1 MINLSETTKKLDKEY
16 GEKIIPPMMNNTFFG
31 NEQKEKDIFKKVSL
45 ISKKTFSIGI
55 SINKIFDKLI
65 SVLTASDELD
75 QLELSSPNVS
85 RTKSEVRKAPSLK
98 PDNSLGGLGFGLIV
112 AAILAAVGYKILQ
125 LVTEKLITPMI
136 DGITSFFN
144 KIIDAYSSA
153 AIAFISAVTSSME
166 AAVNSA
172 TFAFNT
178 ITDSIYSLEI
188 GLEKAY
194 RSVVGTT
201 EETEERID
209 SLEKQKISKRDE
221 TTAKGESIKKTIQE
235 EEISLVSAVSDTS
248 KELKDTITQT
258 GQSIKDAVYLPPIS
272 KVLPFFGGISGAVP
286 PSTIP
291 GGGAAPSTTG
301 EGFGGAGATGEF
313 IGPAPAGNLIDIVKG
328 FEGFEPKAKWD
339 VDHYSYGYGSKAPG
353 PNATITR
360 EQADILL
367 KNYLKNEYNYVLK
380 YGRDKNYNWSQN
392 QAEALT
398 SFTYN
403 LGRGALNQLTDNG
416 NRNIDEIMEAIPKY
430 NKAGGQISKGLARRR
445 NAELALFAGRQNNTV
460 IVVNNPPPKP
470 PKKKPPTQKY
480 AVVDSHDYFG
490 TDDRNHI
497 PLSLKH
503 GT

>member
-45 ISKKTFSIGI
+45 ISKKTFLIGI

-65 SVLTASDELD
+65 SLLTASDELD

-136 DGITSFFN
+136 DGITSLFN

-178 ITDSIYSLEI
+178 LTDSIYSLEI

-201 EETEERID
+201 KETEERID

-248 KELKDTITQT
+248 QEIKDTITRT
-258 GQSIKDAVYLPPIS
+258 GQSIKDTVYLPPIS
-272 KVLPFFGGISGAVP
+272 KVLTSFGGIPGAIP

-291 GGGAAPSTTG
+291 GGG
-301 EGFGGAGATGEF
+301 
-313 IGPAPAGNLIDIVKG
+313 
-328 FEGFEPKAKWD
+328 
-339 VDHYSYGYGSKAPG
+339 PG
-353 PNATITR
+353 
-360 EQADILL
+360 
-367 KNYLKNEYNYVLK
+367 V
-380 YGRDKNYNWSQN
+380 GVSDKNYRAPGFGEFGNPKVAMNFFIERGYTPEQAAGIVGN
-392 QAEALT
+392 LQAESGANLKTNSKGDFGAAYGIAQWQGIRQTNYETRFKKGKSIRDSTFMEQLEYIDWELNNTHTSARDAIKSAKTVEDAARIVDYRYEISARLHTSRRITNAQALLAD
-398 SFTYN
+398 YMN
-403 LGRGALNQLTDNG
+403 INKDKVYVVDNRKPPVNSG
-416 NRNIDEIMEAIPKY
+416 NRKPK
-430 NKAGGQISKGLARRR
+430 AQQ
-445 NAELALFAGRQNNTV
+445 RQRVSSYLGNFG
-460 IVVNNPPPKP
+460 
-470 PKKKPPTQKY
+470 
-480 AVVDSHDYFG
+480 DYFG
-490 TDDRNHI
+490 TGDTTGI
-497 PLSLKH
+497 PNYA
-503 GT
+503 

>member
-125 LVTEKLITPMI
+125 LVTEKLITPMV

-201 EETEERID
+201 KETEERID

-221 TTAKGESIKKTIQE
+221 
-235 EEISLVSAVSDTS
+235 
-248 KELKDTITQT
+248 
-258 GQSIKDAVYLPPIS
+258 
-272 KVLPFFGGISGAVP
+272 
-286 PSTIP
+286 
-291 GGGAAPSTTG
+291 
-301 EGFGGAGATGEF
+301 
-313 IGPAPAGNLIDIVKG
+313 
-328 FEGFEPKAKWD
+328 
-339 VDHYSYGYGSKAPG
+339 
-353 PNATITR
+353 
-360 EQADILL
+360 
-367 KNYLKNEYNYVLK
+367 
-380 YGRDKNYNWSQN
+380 
-392 QAEALT
+392 
-398 SFTYN
+398 
-403 LGRGALNQLTDNG
+403 
-416 NRNIDEIMEAIPKY
+416 
-430 NKAGGQISKGLARRR
+430 
-445 NAELALFAGRQNNTV
+445 
-460 IVVNNPPPKP
+460 
-470 PKKKPPTQKY
+470 
-480 AVVDSHDYFG
+480 
-490 TDDRNHI
+490 
-497 PLSLKH
+497 
-503 GT
+503 

>member
-1 MINLSETTKKLDKEY
+1 MISLSETTKKLDKED

-31 NEQKEKDIFKKVSL
+31 NEKKEKDIFKKVSV
-45 ISKKTFSIGI
+45 ISKKTFLIGI

-125 LVTEKLITPMI
+125 LVTEKLITPMV
-136 DGITSFFN
+136 DGITSLSN

-153 AIAFISAVTSSME
+153 AIAFISTVTSSME

-172 TFAFNT
+172 TFALNT

-188 GLEKAY
+188 GIQKAY

-248 KELKDTITQT
+248 QEIKDTITRT
-258 GQSIKDAVYLPPIS
+258 GQSIKDTVYIPPIS
-272 KVLPFFGGISGAVP
+272 KVLTSFGGIPGAIA
-286 PSTIP
+286 PSNIP
-291 GGGAAPSTTG
+291 GGGPGVVDSS
-301 EGFGGAGATGEF
+301 AG
-313 IGPAPAGNLIDIVKG
+313 ISAGNTSADMNTVDMIKS
-328 FEGFEPKAKWD
+328 FEGFTPTAMWD
-339 VDHYSYGYGSKAPG
+339 VKQYSIGYGTKANS
-353 PNATITR
+353 PNETITKQEAER
-360 EQADILL
+360 RLINAITPIANKVESLNRQ
-367 KNYLKNEYNYVLK
+367 
-380 YGRDKNYNWSQN
+380 GNYNWNEN
-392 QAEALT
+392 QKGALI
-398 SFTYN
+398 SFGYN
-403 LGRGALNQLTDNG
+403 LGPGALNQLTANATRDNET
-416 NRNIDEIMEAIPKY
+416 IAQKMPEY
-430 NKAGGQISKGLARRR
+430 NKADGETLPGLVRRR
-445 NAELALFAGRQNNTV
+445 LIERQKFLMNMNKDKV
-460 IVVNNPPPKP
+460 YVVDNRKP
-470 PKKKPPTQKY
+470 PVNSGKGNPKAQQRQRVSSY
-480 AVVDSHDYFG
+480 LGNFGDYFG
-490 TDDRNHI
+490 TGDTTGI
-497 PLSLKH
+497 PNYA
-503 GT
+503 

>member
-31 NEQKEKDIFKKVSL
+31 NEQKEKDIFKKVTL

-209 SLEKQKISKRDE
+209 YLEKQKISKRNE

-291 GGGAAPSTTG
+291 GGG
-301 EGFGGAGATGEF
+301 
-313 IGPAPAGNLIDIVKG
+313 
-328 FEGFEPKAKWD
+328 
-339 VDHYSYGYGSKAPG
+339 PG
-353 PNATITR
+353 VGVG
-360 EQADILL
+360 D
-367 KNYLKNEYNYVLK
+367 KNYLAPGFGEFGNPKVAMNFFIERGYTPEQAAGIVGNL
-380 YGRDKNYNWSQN
+380 
-392 QAEALT
+392 QAE
-398 SFTYN
+398 SGPN
-403 LGRGALNQLTDNG
+403 LQTNAKGDNG
-416 NRNIDEIMEAIPKY
+416 SAYGIAQWRGIRQTNYETRFKKGKSIRDSTFMEQLEYIDW
-430 NKAGGQISKGLARRR
+430 
-445 NAELALFAGRQNNTV
+445 ELNNTHTSARDAIKSAKTV
-460 IVVNNPPPKP
+460 EDAARIVDYQYEISARLHTSRRIANAQALLADYVNKDKVYVVDNRKPPVNSGKGNPKP
-470 PKKKPPTQKY
+470 QQRQRVSSY
-480 AVVDSHDYFG
+480 LGNFGDYFG
-490 TDDRNHI
+490 TGDTTGI
-497 PLSLKH
+497 PNYA
-503 GT
+503 